1 MKEKSVNSA
10 IGKLTTFECEEELFR
25 VAESM
30 TKIEMKQGYVGEIN
44 QICTDGIA
52 YLQKSLK
59 PKDLV
64 FSSIAEPTVVKSL
77 FELSIAVP
85 INIVVSYS
93 VITNEEIG
101 KRLGK
106 PFENLIDSH
115 TYEVF
120 PFEDHEYNTH
130 VYDDVEKIGSVVLC
144 SQ

>member
-77 FELSIAVP
+77 FELSIVVP